1 MDRIAAFLAMGG
13 YADYVWPAYLVAAV
27 VMAGQVVATLR
38 GLRRR
43 EAALA
48 ELEKPER
55 RARAKARR

>member
-13 YADYVWPAYLVAAV
+13 YAAYVWPAYLVAAL

-38 GLRRR
+38 ALRRR

-48 ELEKPER
+48 QLERPER
-55 RARAKARR
+55 RTRAKARQ

>member
-13 YADYVWPAYLVAAV
+13 YAAYVWPAYLVAAL

-38 GLRRR
+38 ALRRR

-48 ELEKPER
+48 LLEKPER
-55 RARAKARR
+55 RTRAKARQ